1 MAEAHIS
8 LEEGFNVVNGSV
20 AANQDPKSVRV
31 NLFGKTNPNSKL
43 VSPLKVKLNFRKKKI
58 SRKVTPLKLKINKR
72 KFDQSLSTL
81 EENTESGLDYSQKKN
96 KNTAVETI
104 RMKLSMKQVVRIERS
119 KETESFLHQNKN
131 IDVTEEETEMTQ
143 FTLDGDEEHGNTE
156 DETLDNIEEED
167 KGYIKVDNVFEDDAW
182 ENIQDEIKDENQVD
196 IQQDDL
202 QDIQN
207 RVHHS
212 IQYEVIPQW
221 KMGQWRNGGG

>member
-1 MAEAHIS
+1 
-8 LEEGFNVVNGSV
+8 
-20 AANQDPKSVRV
+20 
-31 NLFGKTNPNSKL
+31 
-43 VSPLKVKLNFRKKKI
+43 
-58 SRKVTPLKLKINKR
+58 
-72 KFDQSLSTL
+72 
-81 EENTESGLDYSQKKN
+81 
-96 KNTAVETI
+96 
-104 RMKLSMKQVVRIERS
+104 MKQVVRIERS

-131 IDVTEEETEMTQ
+131 IVIDVTEEETEMTQ

-156 DETLDNIEEED
+156 DETLDNVEEED
-167 KGYIKVDNVFEDDAW
+167 QGYIKVDNVFEDDAW

-207 RVHHS
+207 RVLHS